1 MTFQSAEVVLVNRR
15 KFLAGLGASLLAAPY
30 CSLLGGEARAQSLG
44 ARRLLIFFSPN
55 GTVHQHWR
63 PQGSEGSYS
72 FPTGSILEPL
82 SHLKDQLLVLDGLN
96 FHNGNN
102 HEGGMAA
109 MLTNGG
115 GQSTPTQGK
124 SLDQYVASHVGS
136 ETRFSSLEFGVQTSA
151 WGGSSQ
157 TRMSY
162 AGPGSYVTPDDNPLS
177 VYGRMFDGLLGD
189 AAAAQLLRERRMSV
203 LDIARDELQ
212 DLHQRVGAAERIKL
226 ESHIEALFSVEQS
239 LAEVGGCGP
248 GTAPEAL
255 GVYNN
260 DHFPAIGRAQMDL
273 AVTALSC
280 GMTNV
285 ASVQFSH
292 TVGPTVF
299 TWLGLSDGHHS
310 LSHAGDTDTAGVA
323 NFVLA
328 ERWYAEQFA
337 YLVEQMMATPDP
349 ETGGSLLDSTVVLWA
364 KELGDGR
371 LHTCEGVPFVIAG
384 DGGGAFR
391 TGRYVDCGGQ
401 YHSKLLV
408 SICQAMG
415 LSNDTF
421 GDPGAGTGGL
431 TELT

>member
-1 MTFQSAEVVLVNRR
+1 MVNRR
-15 KFLAGLGASLLAAPY
+15 KFLAGLGASLLAGPY
-30 CSLLGGEARAQSLG
+30 CSLLSGEARAQAAG

-63 PQGSEGSYS
+63 PQGSEESYS
-72 FPTGSILEPL
+72 FPSGSILEPL
-82 SHLKDQLLVLDGLN
+82 AHLKEQLLVIDGLD

-124 SLDQYVASHVGS
+124 SLDQYVASHIGGDS
-136 ETRFSSLEFGVQTSA
+136 RFSSLEFGVQTSA

-162 AGPGSYVTPDDNPLS
+162 SGPGSYVTPDDNPLN

-189 AAAAQLLRERRMSV
+189 ATATQRLRERRLSV

-212 DLHQRVGAAERIKL
+212 DLHNRVGVAERMKL
-226 ESHIEALFSVEQS
+226 EAHMEALFSVEQS
-239 LAEVGGCGP
+239 LADVGTCGVS
-248 GTAPEAL
+248 TAPEGL
-255 GVYNN
+255 NVYSNP
-260 DHFPAIGRAQMDL
+260 DFPAIGRAQMDL
-273 AVTALSC
+273 AVTALAC
-280 GMTNV
+280 GMTQV

-299 TWLGLSDGHHS
+299 SWLGISDGHHS
-310 LSHAGDTDTAGVA
+310 LSHAGDGDTVGVA
-323 NFVLA
+323 NFVA
-328 ERWYAEQFA
+328 TERWYAEQFA
-337 YLVEQMMATPDP
+337 YLVDQLLATPDP

-371 LHTCEGVPFVIAG
+371 MHTCEAVPFVIAG

-391 TGRYVDCGGQ
+391 TGRYVQCDGQ
-401 YHSKLLV
+401 YHSKLLI

-415 LSNDTF
+415 LSNNTF

-431 TELT
+431 VELT

>member
-1 MTFQSAEVVLVNRR
+1 
-15 KFLAGLGASLLAAPY
+15 
-30 CSLLGGEARAQSLG
+30 
-44 ARRLLIFFSPN
+44 
-55 GTVHQHWR
+55 
-63 PQGSEGSYS
+63 
-72 FPTGSILEPL
+72 LEPL
-82 SHLKDQLLVLDGLN
+82 SHLRDDLIVIDGLD

-124 SLDQYVASHVGS
+124 SLDQFVAAQVGGD
-136 ETRFSSLEFGVQTSA
+136 TRFSSLEFGVQTSA

-162 AGPGSYVTPDDNPLS
+162 AGPSTYMTPDDNPLN
-177 VYGRMFDGLLGD
+177 VYGRMFDGLTGD
-189 AAAAQLLRERRMSV
+189 AVTAQRIRERRLSV

-212 DLHQRVGAAERIKL
+212 DLHNRVGLAERIKL
-226 ESHIEALFSVEQS
+226 EAHMEALFSVEQS
-239 LAEVGGCGP
+239 LGDVGGCVP
-248 GTAPEAL
+248 GVAPDAL
-255 GVYNN
+255 DVYNN
-260 DHFPAIGRAQMDL
+260 VNFPAIGRAQMDL
-273 AVTALSC
+273 AVTSLAC

-299 TWLGLSDGHHS
+299 SWLGISDGHHS
-310 LSHAGDTDTAGVA
+310 LSHAGDGDTVGVA
-323 NFVLA
+323 NFVA
-328 ERWYAEQFA
+328 TERWYAEQFA
-337 YLVEQMMATPDP
+337 YLVEQMMLTPDP
-349 ETGGSLLDSTVVLWA
+349 ETDGSLLDSTVVLWA

-371 LHTCEGVPFVIAG
+371 MHTCEGVPFVIAG

-391 TGRYVDCGGQ
+391 TGRYLQCGGQ
-401 YHSKLLV
+401 YHSRLLV

-415 LSNDTF
+415 LNNDTF